1 MWHNYPRV
9 YLCHNKSVSK
19 LCRAMWCSCKQ
30 MRQPIQFYDRFIHHL
45 WIIIHLL
52 YIGSE
57 GKRKDTPS
65 KCKRMAQP
73 CALSVFLNLLL
84 LITSFIGSNKSIL
97 NDVLSSIKDS
107 PSWDRQNYCFGGFK
121 TPRITEETRDTYSFQ
136 VSGSNYDTIT
146 DETRDSH
153 DTFDTKFWDSFD
165 VMLSCVFCWS
175 QYLRVLILSCLSC
188 SMVVIMIVTSMQTDR
203 HQSKVSVN
211 RRPPHPLVSA
221 PHWIWTVAIRDP
233 KGANGLKASTHKA
246 TQKFHAIWCL

>member
-1 MWHNYPRV
+1 
-9 YLCHNKSVSK
+9 
-19 LCRAMWCSCKQ
+19 MWCSCKQ

-73 CALSVFLNLLL
+73 CAISVFLNLLL

-107 PSWDRQNYCFGGFK
+107 PSWDHQTAPTQSRM
-121 TPRITEETRDTYSFQ
+121 RHETLTVNDSFT
-136 VSGSNYDTIT
+136 NTIT

-153 DTFDTKFWDSFD
+153 DTFDTKFWDSIKLMNPCVFD
-165 VMLSCVFCWS
+165 VC

-188 SMVVIMIVTSMQTDR
+188 SMVVIMIITSTQTDR
-203 HQSKVSVN
+203 QSIYGVCHEYLNGAIHGLWGMSAHHE
-211 RRPPHPLVSA
+211 RHIRPHGNFMLSDVPVCLPSSCLSSIMNQSSMKDESSLIHLLSFPLDCHIGIAALSY
-221 PHWIWTVAIRDP
+221 
-233 KGANGLKASTHKA
+233 
-246 TQKFHAIWCL
+246 